1 MRSRCLVKI
10 EGGGFGHIGAEA
22 LGKGGGIIGVNVG
35 VLGRTRNGDVGKAGV
50 EEFGERIGVHID
62 EDAVFGQTLG
72 TVAGNGI
79 AVIEVPHPSGVE
91 IDSSSVIH
99 FHGQAIVIAD
109 GFDPAA
115 ITVVHVEV
123 LIIVREL
130 DAITGRELMRKAG
143 VNIDSA
149 QTLRIVGHLPA
160 ICSGNGDSVVFAI
173 GRDDGGVAVSFQ
185 AQLLAATNVLHG
197 VAGGVPG
204 GPCSICSAHVVSSH
218 EHRERNILFSDSPA
232 GILTFSLACCSRKTT
247 QSPAEPLPATPA

>member
-1 MRSRCLVKI
+1 MGGGCFVKN
-10 EGGGFGHIGAEA
+10 EGGGFAHIGAEA
-22 LGKGGGIIGVNVG
+22 LGQRRCIIGVNVG

-79 AVIEVPHPSGVE
+79 AVIEVTHSSGVE

-130 DAITGRELMRKAG
+130 DAITGRELTRNAG

-149 QTLRIVGHLPA
+149 QTLRIVGHVLA
-160 ICSGNGDSVVFAI
+160 ICSGDGDSIVGGI
-173 GRDDGGVAVSFQ
+173 GRDDRGVAVSFQ
-185 AQLLAATNVLHG
+185 AKLLAPTNVLHG
-197 VAGGVPG
+197 VVGVVPG

-218 EHRERNILFSDSPA
+218 EHGKRNILFSECA
-232 GILTFSLACCSRKTT
+232 RGL
-247 QSPAEPLPATPA
+247 

>member
-1 MRSRCLVKI
+1 MRSGCLVKI

-22 LGKGGGIIGVNVG
+22 LGKDGGIVGVNVG

-91 IDSSSVIH
+91 IDGAAIIH
-99 FHGQAIVIAD
+99 SHGQAIVIAD

-115 ITVVHVEV
+115 ITVAHVEI

-130 DAITGRELMRKAG
+130 DAITGRELTRKAG

-149 QTLRIVGHLPA
+149 QTLRIVGHLLA
-160 ICSGNGDSVVFAI
+160 ICSGNGHSIVGGI
-173 GRDDGGVAVSFQ
+173 GRDDCGVAVSFQ

-197 VAGGVPG
+197 VAGVVPG
-204 GPCSICSAHVVSSH
+204 GPRSICAGHVVSSH
-218 EHRERNILFSDSPA
+218 EHRKRNILFSKCA
-232 GILTFSLACCSRKTT
+232 RGL
-247 QSPAEPLPATPA
+247 